1 VSGGW
6 RVDVRLFVAAEPS
19 LPVRAAAAD
28 AVAALRA
35 DLDAA
40 GAGAGLRWVP
50 TTNLHLTVWFLG
62 EVSDARA
69 AAVLDVLG
77 APLDVPAFDLRLSGF
92 GAFPPS
98 GAPRVLWMGVAD
110 GLGELARA
118 HDEIGARLAPWGF
131 PPEGRAYS
139 AHLTIAR
146 VKEAPHG
153 RARAVLRTILERSH
167 ATAGPCRIDAL
178 QVFRS
183 RTDPAGAAYEP
194 LLRVP
199 LQ

>member
-1 VSGGW
+1 M
-6 RVDVRLFVAAEPS
+6 RLFVAAEPS
-19 LPVRAAAAD
+19 PSVRDAAAR
-28 AVAALRA
+28 AVAELRA
-35 DLDAA
+35 QLEAA
-40 GAGAGLRWVP
+40 GAGDGLRWVP
-50 TTNLHLTVWFLG
+50 PANLHLTVWFLG

-69 AAVLDVLG
+69 AAVLEVLG
-77 APLDVPAFDLRLSGF
+77 APLHVEPFDLRLAGF

-110 GLGELARA
+110 GVAQLARA
-118 HDEIGARLAPWGF
+118 HEEIGERLAPWGF

-146 VKEAPHG
+146 VKDPAHG
-153 RARAVLRTILERSH
+153 RARSAMRAVLERTRAEPG
-167 ATAGPCRIDAL
+167 TCRIEAL

-183 RTDPAGAAYEP
+183 RTAPSGAVYEP

-199 LQ
+199 LR

>member
-1 VSGGW
+1 M
-6 RVDVRLFVAAEPS
+6 
-19 LPVRAAAAD
+19 
-28 AVAALRA
+28 
-35 DLDAA
+35 
-40 GAGAGLRWVP
+40 P
-50 TTNLHLTVWFLG
+50 TANLHLTVWFLG

-69 AAVLDVLG
+69 AAVLEAVS
-77 APLDVPAFDLRLSGF
+77 APLQVHAFDLRLSGF

-98 GAPRVLWMGVAD
+98 GAPRVLWMGVTE
-110 GLGELARA
+110 GVEQLARA
-118 HDEIGARLAPWGF
+118 HHEIGERLAPWGF

-153 RARAVLRTILERSH
+153 RARAAMRAVVERRRVD
-167 ATAGPCRIDAL
+167 AGTCRIDAL

-183 RTDPAGAAYEP
+183 RTAPSGAVYER

>member
-1 VSGGW
+1 M
-6 RVDVRLFVAAEPS
+6 RLFVAAEPS
-19 LPVRAAAAD
+19 APVRAAAAE
-28 AVAALRA
+28 AVAALKEQ
-35 DLDAA
+35 LEAA

-50 TTNLHLTVWFLG
+50 TANLHLTVWFLG

-69 AAVLDVLG
+69 AAVLEVLS
-77 APLDVPAFDLRLSGF
+77 APLHVAPFDLRLSGF

-98 GAPRVLWMGVAD
+98 SAPRVLWMGVAE
-110 GLGELARA
+110 GVAQLARA
-118 HDEIGARLAPWGF
+118 HDEIGQRLAPWGF

-146 VKEAPHG
+146 VKEPPHG
-153 RARAVLRTILERSH
+153 RARASMRAILENSR
-167 ATAGPCRIDAL
+167 AEAGPCRIEAL

-183 RTDPAGAAYEP
+183 RTAPSGAVYEP